1 MPPRLNLLTDKL
13 IELTSIFIEPMKRFH
28 RFATGWKL
36 VDDGNIQVTVNRHC
50 KGSRNRRSGHH
61 KHMRRMF
68 VFGPQ
73 FGTLRYPKPMLLVNN
88 HKTQIAKLHH
98 IFYQCMCSD
107 QNIDITRQ
115 QIGVNFFPFLRSGRS
130 GKQCHLHIHIGQKLR
145 KRSEMLQSQNFGG
158 SHQTRLKSIIDG
170 NQHAQQRYKRFSAS
184 NIALQQSIHLFAGSR
199 ILANFLNHL
208 FLGIRQREREMLFVK
223 CVEMFSHFSE
233 NKSIKLRLAVD
244 SIAHNI
250 QLDIKQLLEFETV
263 FGIAQKNGIFGEMYI
278 FYRIVIR
285 HQMSRLQNIRR
296 KRLGKTIVNHRKG
309 ISHDLVNRF

>member
-1 MPPRLNLLTDKL
+1 
-13 IELTSIFIEPMKRFH
+13 
-28 RFATGWKL
+28 
-36 VDDGNIQVTVNRHC
+36 
-50 KGSRNRRSGHH
+50 
-61 KHMRRMF
+61 
-68 VFGPQ
+68 
-73 FGTLRYPKPMLLVNN
+73 
-88 HKTQIAKLHH
+88 
-98 IFYQCMCSD
+98 
-107 QNIDITRQ
+107 
-115 QIGVNFFPFLRSGRS
+115 
-130 GKQCHLHIHIGQKLR
+130 
-145 KRSEMLQSQNFGG
+145 MLQSQNFGG
-158 SHQTRLKSIIDG
+158 SHQTRLKTIIDG

-309 ISHDLVNRF
+309 ISHDLVNRFRMKKMIFHLLRRVVHGHQTFGAIGFTQVRINFGMSDVPSIVEQGRFAKNNIFLIEFVFVFDIFQPLKPHQIDESGSIGEMGN